1 MAWLVNKLWEY
12 GVTLKKGE
20 VVLSGSLASALAGE
34 AGDDFNVVFSE
45 LGEVSL
51 KFV

>member
-1 MAWLVNKLWEY
+1 VAWLINKLWEY

-20 VVLSGSLASALAGE
+20 VVLSGSLTSALAAE
-34 AGDDFNVVFSE
+34 AGDDFKVVFFE

-51 KFV
+51 RFV